1 MADRI
6 DPDQVRHIGKLAR
19 LQLSEAEVEQ
29 FSEQLS
35 EILAYVEKLEQLDIA
50 GVAPSAHALGV
61 TNVFRPDEPGEPL
74 APSDALANAPGR
86 DRNFFTVPKVLD
98 PGRSG

>member
-6 DPDQVRHIGKLAR
+6 DPDQVRHIGNLAR
-19 LQLSEAEVEQ
+19 LRLSEAEVEQ
-29 FSEQLS
+29 FSGQLS
-35 EILAYVEKLEQLDIA
+35 DILAYVEKLEQLDTD
-50 GVAPSAHALGV
+50 GVEPSAHALGM

-74 APSDALANAPGR
+74 LSSDALANAPGR

>member
-6 DPDQVRHIGKLAR
+6 DPEQVRHIGKLAR
-19 LQLSEAEVEQ
+19 LKLSEAEVER

-35 EILAYVEKLEQLDIA
+35 DILAYVEKLEQLDTEGIE
-50 GVAPSAHALGV
+50 PYAHALGV
-61 TNVFRPDEPGEPL
+61 TNVFRADEPGEPL
-74 APSDALANAPGR
+74 TPSDALANAPGR